1 MKSTVLV
8 RMIYKVLLCIIG
20 IAVLSQVGYAQFYDT
35 FSIPANSG
43 SEKSSKTLRKG
54 FSYTIT
60 VRGTVSIWGSC
71 IANDT
76 NPCGLDAMYVWNVP
90 SIEIDSNNWPARE
103 YKIDT
108 NIYEGMRLPKWVGD
122 NQVYPDSAVLANN
135 PALRLRLSEDIG
147 LRINNAPL
155 ELQNYNNNHVY
166 SFKKIGD
173 DSPLKCKFIDSTTFL
188 LTSNNRIGRH
198 NDNSGEFVIEIAET
212 PLDSFEIKICEDAS
226 IDTTRDGKLLGIK
239 LSAKLFKVDS
249 ASNDFIPFKNNEMAI
264 FENGNFICPDSTVC
278 KEKTDSSA
286 IVMLFDRSESMIGTV
301 SQSDTTLKIN
311 AAEESAIQFVDDLKA
326 VDEISLYSFG
336 DSVTR
341 DVPWTTDKKRIKDSI
356 KTMSKRFGKKTPLYK
371 ALEEALEY
379 LSKKSVARKAIVCL
393 TDGINNM
400 NPQSVI
406 PLLDKVK
413 TTNGVPPIYI
423 IALGLDRTNEEVR
436 KAIDTLDMIAT
447 ASGGRKYESYDS
459 RSLSDI
465 YKLINDKMKFETC
478 CTIYYT
484 VPECIEGKG
493 DTKRDVVIY
502 YNNNGKISFAS
513 TSYKTKCSTFL
524 MKNQIMNE
532 ELQKSI
538 PPIRIR

>member
-1 MKSTVLV
+1 MKSNVLV
-8 RMIYKVLLCIIG
+8 RMIYKLLLCIIG
-20 IAVLSQVGYAQFYDT
+20 IAVISQDGYCQFYDT

-43 SEKSSKTLRKG
+43 SEKTSKILRKG
-54 FSYTIT
+54 FSYTVT
-60 VRGTVSIWGSC
+60 VRGTVSIWSSC

-76 NPCGLDAMYVWNVP
+76 SPCGLDAMYIWNVP
-90 SIEIDSNNWPARE
+90 SIEIDSSRWPARE

-122 NQVYPDSAVLANN
+122 ERVYPDSAVLANN
-135 PALRLRLSEDIG
+135 PSLRVQLSQDIG
-147 LRINNAPL
+147 LRINNSPL

-173 DSPLKCKFIDSTTFL
+173 GSPLKCKFIDSTSFF
-188 LTSNNRIGRH
+188 LTSNNKIGRH

-249 ASNDFIPFKNNEMAI
+249 ASNDFVPFKNKEMAI

-286 IVMLFDRSESMIGTV
+286 IVMLFDRSESMIGIV
-301 SQSDTTLKIN
+301 SQSDPTQKID
-311 AAEESAIQFVDDLKA
+311 AAEKSANQFIDDLKA
-326 VDEISLYSFG
+326 VDKISLYSFG
-336 DSVTR
+336 DNVTR
-341 DVPWTTDKKRIKDSI
+341 DVPWTTDKKSIKDAI
-356 KTMSKRFGKKTPLYK
+356 NAMSKRFGQKTPLYK
-371 ALEEALEY
+371 ALDEALDY
-379 LSKKSVARKAIVCL
+379 LSKESVARKAIVCL
-393 TDGINNM
+393 TDGVNNM
-400 NPQSVI
+400 DPTSVDF
-406 PLLDKVK
+406 LLNRLKNS
-413 TTNGVPPIYI
+413 NGVPPIYI
-423 IALGLDRTNEEVR
+423 IALGLDRTNDEVR
-436 KAIDTLDMIAT
+436 KAIDTLDLIAT

-459 RSLSDI
+459 KSLSDI

-502 YNNNGKISFAS
+502 YNNNGKISATT

-524 MKNQIMNE
+524 LKNQTMNE
-532 ELQKSI
+532 ELQKDI